1 MKPKDVK
8 AHYGTGY
15 KFRKETGMSPNTL
28 TNWIKCGYVPYK
40 SQRKIEQL
48 TDGKLEAVWDDNE
61 PFFSPTK

>member
-15 KFRKETGMSPNTL
+15 NFRKETGMSPNTL

-48 TDGKLEAVWDDNE
+48 TDGKLGAVWDDNE